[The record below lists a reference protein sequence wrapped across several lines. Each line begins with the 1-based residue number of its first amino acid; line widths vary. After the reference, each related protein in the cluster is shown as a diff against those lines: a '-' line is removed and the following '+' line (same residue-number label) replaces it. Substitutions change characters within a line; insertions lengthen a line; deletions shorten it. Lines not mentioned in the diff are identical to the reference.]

1 MNKDFAV
8 FILTHGRANKVDT
21 YNTLIKQ
28 GYTGRI
34 ILVCDDADEELP
46 IYQKKYKDVEVFN
59 KLEAREYTDDGDNF
73 GNMNCVVYAR
83 NYAPRLAKKLGLKYY
98 LVLDDDYS
106 VFMFMFNKNGE
117 YKGQI
122 KKQHIKNL
130 DKVFEAFINLLKNT
144 NIDCVATLQSGDL
157 IGGKES
163 QFVKNRHKK
172 RKIMNTFFC
181 RTDRPFEFMG
191 KINEDVNCYVVGG
204 QQGKIFFQLPEILVH
219 QKTTQQNKGGLTDIY
234 LNMGTYV
241 KSFYSVMYA
250 PSCVKISTLGT
261 SNKRIHHQVEWD
273 YCVPRILEEKYK
285 KAV

>member
-1 MNKDFAV
+1 MKYKDFAV

-21 YNTLIKQ
+21 YSTLKKQ
-28 GYTGRI
+28 GYTGKI
-34 ILVCDDADEELP
+34 ILVCDDGDAELQL
-46 IYQKKYKDVEVFN
+46 YKKKFENVEVFN
-59 KLEAREYTDDGDNF
+59 KLEARKYTDDGDNF

-83 NYAPRLAKKLGLKYY
+83 NYAPRLAKKLGIKYY

-106 VFMFMFNKNGE
+106 AFYYMFDKDGNFKR
-117 YKGQI
+117 QRV
-122 KKQHIKNL
+122 KNL
-130 DKVFEAFINLLKNT
+130 DGVFEAHIHLLENSP
-144 NIDCVATLQSGDL
+144 IDCVAMVQTGEL
-157 IGGKES
+157 IGGKENE
-163 QFVKNRHKK
+163 FVKKRHKK

-204 QQGKIFFQLPEILVH
+204 QQGKIFMQLPEIVV
-219 QKTTQQNKGGLTDIY
+219 QQIMTQQNKGGLTDIY

-261 SNKRIHHQVEWD
+261 ANKRIHHSVEWD
-273 YCVPRILEEKYK
+273 YCVPRILDEKYK
-285 KAV
+285 KV

>member
-46 IYQKKYKDVEVFN
+46 IYQKKYKNVEVFN

-106 VFMFMFNKNGE
+106 QFLFMFDKEGNFKRQ
-117 YKGQI
+117 K
-122 KKQHIKNL
+122 IKNL
-130 DKVFEAFINLLKNT
+130 DRVFEAHIKLLENSP
-144 NIDCVATLQSGDL
+144 IDCVAMVQTGELM
-157 IGGKES
+157 GGKENG
-163 QFVKNRHKK
+163 FVKNRHKK

-204 QQGKIFFQLPEILVH
+204 QQGKIFMQLPEVVVQQIM
-219 QKTTQQNKGGLTDIY
+219 TQQNKGGLTDIY

-261 SNKRIHHQVEWD
+261 ANKRIHHQVEWD

>member
-106 VFMFMFNKNGE
+106 QFLFMFDKDGNFKRQ
-117 YKGQI
+117 K
-122 KKQHIKNL
+122 IKNL
-130 DKVFEAFINLLKNT
+130 DRVFEAHIKLLENSPV
-144 NIDCVATLQSGDL
+144 DCVAMIQGGDL
-157 IGGKES
+157 IGGKENG
-163 QFVKNRHKK
+163 FVKNRHKK

-204 QQGKIFFQLPEILVH
+204 QQGKIFLQLPEVVVQQIM
-219 QKTTQQNKGGLTDIY
+219 TQQNKGGLTDIY

-261 SNKRIHHQVEWD
+261 ANKRIHHQVEWD
-273 YCVPRILEEKYK
+273 YCVPRILEERYK

>member
-1 MNKDFAV
+1 MKKKNKFAV
-8 FILTHGRANKVDT
+8 FILTHGRANKVNT
-21 YNTLIKQ
+21 YLTLKKQ
-28 GYTGRI
+28 GYTGDI
-34 ILVCDDADEELP
+34 ILVCDDEDKELST
-46 IYQKKYKDVEVFN
+46 YKEKFKHVEVFN

-83 NYAPRLAKKLGLKYY
+83 NYAPRLAKKLGLDYY

-106 VFMFMFNKNGE
+106 QFLYMFDKDGNFKR
-117 YKGQI
+117 
-122 KKQHIKNL
+122 KQIKNL
-130 DKVFEAFINLLKNT
+130 DKVFEAHINLLKNT
-144 NIDCVATLQSGDL
+144 PIDCVAMVQTGELM
-157 IGGKES
+157 GGKENG
-163 QFVKNRHKK
+163 FVKNRHKK

-181 RTDRPFEFMG
+181 KTDRPFEFMG

-204 QQGKIFFQLPEILVH
+204 QQGKIFFQLPETCV
-219 QKTTQQNKGGLTDIY
+219 QQVMTQQNSGGLTDIY

-273 YCVPRILEEKYK
+273 YCCPRIIEEKYK
-285 KAV
+285 K